1 MKVYYRVR
9 PISKKEKD
17 KVIPFNSNIDIA
29 LEGALKLGLEC
40 ISYFNVK
47 EIINDYELGDI
58 VLDGVYQVR
67 YCLKKFGIVPDEF
80 DYPEVLKSYLGR
92 TIKQMKLSEF
102 ISDDSLLNAGYFIKP
117 IKQKVFTGQIV
128 SSYKDIIG
136 IVDDEE
142 DLDIYVSEPLDIVCE
157 YRSFIYYDKLID
169 IRAYSRTDD
178 FEFWKYPDASVVQQS
193 LEVWKTWNDR
203 PHSCSM
209 DWGVARVK
217 INNKETDLFIL
228 KNKKGM
234 EVAVTNYGC
243 AILAI
248 MVPDKDGKYANVV
261 LGHDSIDHVVNSP
274 EPFLSTTIGRYGN
287 RIAKGKFTL
296 YGEEHEL
303 TINNGPNSLHGG
315 PTGFHARVWDADQ
328 LAENIIQFNY
338 VSADGEEGF
347 PGNLEV
353 EMVYRL
359 EEEEN
364 ALVIEYRATTDKATV
379 VNLTNHGFFNLA
391 GISNPTPTIE
401 NNIVTINANFYTPI
415 DEVSIPTGEVAK
427 VEGTPMDF
435 TTPHTV
441 GERINDK
448 FQQLINGAGYDHCYV
463 LNKIETGSL
472 DLAATC
478 FEPNSGRTMEVYT
491 TEAGVQ
497 LYTGNWLNGFEGAH
511 GATFPARSAICFEA
525 QCFPD
530 TPNKPHFPSATLLPG
545 DEYQQVTIYKFG
557 VEK

>member
-1 MKVYYRVR
+1 
-9 PISKKEKD
+9 
-17 KVIPFNSNIDIA
+17 
-29 LEGALKLGLEC
+29 
-40 ISYFNVK
+40 
-47 EIINDYELGDI
+47 
-58 VLDGVYQVR
+58 
-67 YCLKKFGIVPDEF
+67 
-80 DYPEVLKSYLGR
+80 
-92 TIKQMKLSEF
+92 
-102 ISDDSLLNAGYFIKP
+102 
-117 IKQKVFTGQIV
+117 
-128 SSYKDIIG
+128 
-136 IVDDEE
+136 
-142 DLDIYVSEPLDIVCE
+142 
-157 YRSFIYYDKLID
+157 
-169 IRAYSRTDD
+169 
-178 FEFWKYPDASVVQQS
+178 
-193 LEVWKTWNDR
+193 
-203 PHSCSM
+203 
-209 DWGVARVK
+209 
-217 INNKETDLFIL
+217 
-228 KNKKGM
+228 M

-287 RIAKGKFTL
+287 RIAKGKVTL

-415 DEVSIPTGEVAK
+415 DEVSITTREVAK